1 MEVFSLVAIVR
12 IRCGIDARA
21 SMNNVFLII
30 HFVSLLL
37 VAVRLNS
44 RQML

>member
-1 MEVFSLVAIVR
+1 VAIVR

-21 SMNNVFLII
+21 SKNNMFLII
-30 HFVSLLL
+30 HFVSVLL